1 MRIKD
6 WDRNLKVRL
15 FGEGLINILF
25 WMYIPFMSIFFAN
38 SYGKKTAGILLILSQ
53 LVSVFANLI
62 GGYCADRYGRKR
74 MMFIAAIGESVIF
87 LAFALANSPWFFSP
101 GLSFVCFTILGI
113 FHSIYWPASHA
124 MIADVVAEKDRN
136 QVFAIFYT
144 AANLAVVIGPVLGGF
159 FFFQHRF
166 ELLLLSGLSTLF
178 LSFLIRKYVRETA
191 IIREKSIPAA
201 KEGNWL
207 TFLRHHLRDY
217 RIIFSDTN
225 FMLFILAGILVSQT
239 FMQLDLAIAVYVT
252 ETIPVQTLL
261 EWGSIKIETGGA
273 RFFSW
278 LVAENGLM
286 VILFTVWITKM
297 IRFFDEKNVFV
308 SSSLLYGFS
317 MILLGMSHQWWLALL
332 AIFIFT
338 IAEIMV
344 VGLQDS
350 FISKL
355 APEHMRGQYFATAS
369 LRFSIGKTIA
379 PAAIPLSAW
388 VGYTWTFIIL
398 GCIAFAGAFLYHL
411 LFRNLRHKPLPS
423 GRLRK
428 RGTQKAV

>member
-1 MRIKD
+1 MRIRD

-38 SYGKKTAGILLILSQ
+38 LYGKKIAGMLLILSQ
-53 LVSVFANLI
+53 LISVLANLI
-62 GGYCADRYGRKR
+62 GGYCADRYGRKK
-74 MMFIAAIGESVIF
+74 MMFIAAVGESITF
-87 LAFALANSPWFFSP
+87 LGFALANSPWFFSP
-101 GLSFVCFTILGI
+101 GWSFVCFTILGI

-136 QVFAIFYT
+136 QVFAVFYS

-166 ELLLLSGLSTLF
+166 ELLLLSGMSTLF
-178 LSFLIRKYVRETA
+178 LAFLIGKYVRETA
-191 IIREKSIPAA
+191 LIREKSIPAK
-201 KEGNWL
+201 KENWF
-207 TFLRHHLRDY
+207 TFLKHHLQDY
-217 RIIFSDTN
+217 RIIFSDAN
-225 FMLFILAGILVSQT
+225 FMLFILAGILVAQT

-261 EWGSIKIETGGA
+261 QWGSFNIETGGA
-273 RFFSW
+273 RFYSW
-278 LVAENGLM
+278 LIAENGLL

-297 IRFFDEKNVFV
+297 IRYFDEKHVFV

-317 MILLGMSHQWWLALL
+317 MILLGMSQQLWLALL
-332 AIFIFT
+332 SIFIFT
-338 IAEIMV
+338 IAEILV

-369 LRFSIGKTIA
+369 LRFSIGRTIA

-388 VGYTWTFIIL
+388 IGYTWTFVIL
-398 GCIAFAGAFLYHL
+398 GCTAFAGAFLYHL
-411 LFRNLRHKPLPS
+411 LFRNLRHRPLPT
-423 GRLRK
+423 GHLK
-428 RGTQKAV
+428 RRRTQKAV